1 MELISYV
8 TLDQELAI
16 KRLNLDYLM
25 LARETLPLRVG
36 REAMGLERNP
46 DLCKRLVELSSAQ
59 AHRAANCGFPLVGL
73 RVDARLLSAIVESPP
88 IVASTE
94 SSFSYITAM
103 QDELI
108 QRLNMNYLMIA
119 RDVAVHQV
127 GRMIMGFEGDPVLSK
142 RLAGLKNA
150 EIRRIMACG
159 LPLMGLRINE
169 RLLGMM
175 TEVNRSQNVD
185 AFSFLQTLGDKS
197 AVTSPIVRIQGN

>member
-94 SSFSYITAM
+94 SSFSY
-103 QDELI
+103 
-108 QRLNMNYLMIA
+108 
-119 RDVAVHQV
+119 
-127 GRMIMGFEGDPVLSK
+127 
-142 RLAGLKNA
+142 
-150 EIRRIMACG
+150 
-159 LPLMGLRINE
+159 
-169 RLLGMM
+169 
-175 TEVNRSQNVD
+175 
-185 AFSFLQTLGDKS
+185 
-197 AVTSPIVRIQGN
+197 